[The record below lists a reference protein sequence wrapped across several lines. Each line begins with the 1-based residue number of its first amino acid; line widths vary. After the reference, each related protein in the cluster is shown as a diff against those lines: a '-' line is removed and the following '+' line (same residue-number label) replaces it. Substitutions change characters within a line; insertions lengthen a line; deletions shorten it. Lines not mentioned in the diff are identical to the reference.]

1 MKKSESSAKGFYTF
15 DPRRSIDEGI
25 IDDVTKYG
33 KLSPM
38 LPRNNSSSLP
48 LDNMGYLSPS
58 KLSQIAAKRAA
69 FKNQDI
75 AYDKETSCDD
85 SSDDSKGKTGII
97 NKAYEDDKGASKNV
111 ILLDGNGSTAMYS
124 KVVPK
129 VEIYVVP
136 PDNVS
141 PNAAAEEINTVEANP
156 TSTTTY
162 AKVVP
167 EAQRYS
173 IPPDNSTPNA
183 GEEIHTVE
191 ADPTNKGSL
200 EKMLPSQKE
209 VDTPEVTE

>member
-38 LPRNNSSSLP
+38 IPRNNSSSLP
-48 LDNMGYLSPS
+48 FDNMGYLSPS
-58 KLSQIAAKRAA
+58 KLSQIAAKLAA

-75 AYDKETSCDD
+75 AYDEETSSDD

-97 NKAYEDDKGASKNV
+97 NKAYEDDKDASKNV
-111 ILLDGNGSTAMYS
+111 ILLDRNGSTAKYS

-129 VEIYVVP
+129 VEIYVLP
-136 PDNVS
+136 PDNTT
-141 PNAAAEEINTVEANP
+141 PNAVAEEIKTVEDNP
-156 TSTTTY
+156 TSTATY
-162 AKVVP
+162 AKVVL

-173 IPPDNSTPNA
+173 IPPDKFYSKCSRVNTYS
-183 GEEIHTVE
+183 
-191 ADPTNKGSL
+191 
-200 EKMLPSQKE
+200 
-209 VDTPEVTE
+209 

>member
-38 LPRNNSSSLP
+38 IPRNNSSSLP
-48 LDNMGYLSPS
+48 FDIMGYLSPS
-58 KLSQIAAKRAA
+58 KLSQIAAKLAA

-75 AYDKETSCDD
+75 AYDAET
-85 SSDDSKGKTGII
+85 SSDDSKGKKEII
-97 NKAYEDDKGASKNV
+97 NKTYEDDEDASKSV
-111 ILLDGNGSTAMYS
+111 ILLDRNGSTAKYS

-136 PDNVS
+136 PDNTT
-141 PNAAAEEINTVEANP
+141 PNAVAEEIKTVEDNP
-156 TSTTTY
+156 TNTATY
-162 AKVVP
+162 AKVVL

-173 IPPDNSTPNA
+173 IPPDKFYSKCSRVNTY
-183 GEEIHTVE
+183 G
-191 ADPTNKGSL
+191 
-200 EKMLPSQKE
+200 
-209 VDTPEVTE
+209 